1 MTPPSQ
7 LGILGESRPESLSLE
22 MAREQQKKA
31 EYEFQDEREDS
42 AGVEEA
48 EAAAEPERPTCPRCG
63 WHNTRLSH
71 TKDMF
76 DGILRTF
83 SLRAFR
89 CRSCGNRFRRFRRV
103 PKA

>member
-1 MTPPSQ
+1 MKIHEYQ
-7 LGILGESRPESLSLE
+7 AKAILAQYHVPVPRGHV
-22 MAREQQKKA
+22 A
-31 EYEFQDEREDS
+31 YT
-42 AGVEEA
+42 VEEA